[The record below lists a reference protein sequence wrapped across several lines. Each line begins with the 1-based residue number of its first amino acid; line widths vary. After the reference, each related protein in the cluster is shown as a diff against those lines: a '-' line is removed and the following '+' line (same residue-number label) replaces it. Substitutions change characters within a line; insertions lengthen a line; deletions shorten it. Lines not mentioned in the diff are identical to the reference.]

1 MVWRIEKARLGHLLA
16 SVITYFSSVCRKF
29 RGHGHVG
36 QSVYELSQI
45 CRQLLFPCGAAYT
58 ELMPSRLIQ
67 RGLRVLACLGASLV
81 LLGPLAWMLP
91 VSLHAPGLPLQ
102 AAGLKWPEG
111 ASLAAYARVFEWV
124 PMLNGLINSL
134 AYTVAGVA
142 MSIGMAGLTG
152 FGIARLDAR
161 RMSLA
166 VVALVVAASIP
177 LTAIWVPR
185 FVLFESLG
193 LGRSGLPLLAPAL
206 YGASPLFVL
215 LYTMA
220 FRRLGTEPFE
230 AAALEGVSPL
240 RQWWSYAMPQVR
252 STSIAVGTLAGMQ
265 FWGAFLEPLLYLEG
279 ERELTAP
286 LLLHALD
293 LLGPTQW
300 SVLMAGSAL
309 LAAPVL
315 LVFIVV
321 QPLLKTLS
329 VESKP

>member
-1 MVWRIEKARLGHLLA
+1 MNPTFRSQALRTVLALAAALLLLA
-16 SVITYFSSVCRKF
+16 P
-29 RGHGHVG
+29 
-36 QSVYELSQI
+36 
-45 CRQLLFPCGAAYT
+45 LL
-58 ELMPSRLIQ
+58 
-67 RGLRVLACLGASLV
+67 
-81 LLGPLAWMLP
+81 WMLP
-91 VSLHAPGLPLQ
+91 VSLHEPGQPLR
-102 AAGLKWPEG
+102 AAGLAWPQ
-111 ASLAAYARVFEWV
+111 APTLAAYVRVFEWV
-124 PMLNGLINSL
+124 PMVSGLLNSL
-134 AYTVAGVA
+134 AYTVVGVA
-142 MSIGMAGLTG
+142 ISLVMASLTG
-152 FGIARLDAR
+152 FGIARLDAS

-166 VVALVVAASIP
+166 IVALVIAASIP

-220 FRRLGTEPFE
+220 FRRLGPEPFE
-230 AAALEGVSPL
+230 AATLEGIGTL
-240 RQWWSYAMPQVR
+240 QQWWRYALPQVR
-252 STSIAVGTLAGMQ
+252 ATTIAVATLAAMQ

-300 SVLMAGSAL
+300 AVLMAGAAL

-315 LVFIVV
+315 LVFVAV
-321 QPLLKTLS
+321 QPLLNTLS
-329 VESKP
+329 RDTQK

>member
-1 MVWRIEKARLGHLLA
+1 MILRSLPRGLAIGTAALLLLA
-16 SVITYFSSVCRKF
+16 P
-29 RGHGHVG
+29 
-36 QSVYELSQI
+36 
-45 CRQLLFPCGAAYT
+45 LL
-58 ELMPSRLIQ
+58 
-67 RGLRVLACLGASLV
+67 
-81 LLGPLAWMLP
+81 WMLP
-91 VSLHAPGLPLQ
+91 VSLHAPGEPLR
-102 AAGLKWPEG
+102 AAGLAWPQ
-111 ASLAAYARVFEWV
+111 APTLAAYARVFEWV
-124 PMLNGLINSL
+124 PMLSGFANSV
-134 AYTVAGVA
+134 AYAVVGVLL
-142 MSIGMAGLTG
+142 SVVMASLTG

-161 RMSLA
+161 RMGFA
-166 VVALVVAASIP
+166 IVALVVAASIP

-215 LYTMA
+215 LYTVA

-230 AAALEGVSPL
+230 ATRLEGIGPL
-240 RQWWSYAMPQVR
+240 RQWWSFALPQVR
-252 STSIAVGTLAGMQ
+252 ATTVAVATLAAMQ

-300 SVLMAGSAL
+300 TVLMAGSAL

-315 LVFIVV
+315 LVFVAV
-321 QPLLKTLS
+321 QPLLNS
-329 VESKP
+329 FSRENAP

>member
-1 MVWRIEKARLGHLLA
+1 MNPHKN
-16 SVITYFSSVCRKF
+16 
-29 RGHGHVG
+29 
-36 QSVYELSQI
+36 
-45 CRQLLFPCGAAYT
+45 QLLRTLLSLIAA
-58 ELMPSRLIQ
+58 
-67 RGLRVLACLGASLV
+67 A
-81 LLGPLAWMLP
+81 LLLLPLLWMLP
-91 VSLHAPGLPLQ
+91 VSLHLPGQPLR
-102 AAGLKWPEG
+102 AAGLAWPD
-111 ASLAAYARVFEWV
+111 APTLAAYARVFEWV
-124 PMLNGLINSL
+124 PMASGLINSIV
-134 AYTVAGVA
+134 YTAAGVVI
-142 MSIGMAGLTG
+142 SVVMASLTG

-166 VVALVVAASIP
+166 IVALVITASIP

-193 LGRSGLPLLAPAL
+193 LARSGLPLLAPAL

-220 FRRLGTEPFE
+220 FRRLGPEPFE
-230 AAALEGVSPL
+230 AATLEGIGTL
-240 RQWWSYAMPQVR
+240 RQWWRFALPQVR
-252 STSIAVGTLAGMQ
+252 ATTIAVATLAAMQ

-300 SVLMAGSAL
+300 TVLMAGAAL

-315 LVFIVV
+315 LVFVAV
-321 QPLLKTLS
+321 QPLLNTLS
-329 VESKP
+329 RESSK

>member
-1 MVWRIEKARLGHLLA
+1 MNPTFKSRAIRVALTFSATLLLLA
-16 SVITYFSSVCRKF
+16 P
-29 RGHGHVG
+29 
-36 QSVYELSQI
+36 
-45 CRQLLFPCGAAYT
+45 LL
-58 ELMPSRLIQ
+58 
-67 RGLRVLACLGASLV
+67 
-81 LLGPLAWMLP
+81 WMLP
-91 VSLHAPGLPLQ
+91 VSLHEPGQPLR
-102 AAGLKWPEG
+102 AAGLAWPE
-111 ASLAAYARVFEWV
+111 APTLAAYARVFEWV
-124 PMLNGLINSL
+124 PMLSGLLNSL

-142 MSIGMAGLTG
+142 VSLVMASLTG

-161 RMSLA
+161 RMTLA
-166 VVALVVAASIP
+166 VVALVIAASIP

-193 LGRSGLPLLAPAL
+193 LGRSGVPLLAPAL

-220 FRRLGTEPFE
+220 FRRLGPEPFE
-230 AAALEGVSPL
+230 AASLEGVGAL
-240 RQWWSYAMPQVR
+240 RQWWHFALPQVR
-252 STSIAVGTLAGMQ
+252 PTTVAVATLAAMQ

-300 SVLMAGSAL
+300 TVLMAGSAL

-315 LVFIVV
+315 LVFVAV
-321 QPLLKTLS
+321 QPLLNTLS
-329 VESKP
+329 RDTAK

>member
-1 MVWRIEKARLGHLLA
+1 M
-16 SVITYFSSVCRKF
+16 
-29 RGHGHVG
+29 
-36 QSVYELSQI
+36 QSTPTT
-45 CRQLLFPCGAAYT
+45 RT
-58 ELMPSRLIQ
+58 
-67 RGLRVLACLGASLV
+67 LRVLLNLAVAA
-81 LLGPLAWMLP
+81 LLLAPLLWMLP
-91 VSLHAPGLPLQ
+91 VSLHQPGVPLN
-102 AAGLKWPEG
+102 AAGLSWPQ
-111 ASLAAYARVFEWV
+111 APTLSAYARVFEWV
-124 PMLNGLINSL
+124 PMFSGLINSAL
-134 AYTVAGVA
+134 YTVAGVA
-142 MSIGMAGLTG
+142 LSLLMASLTG

-161 RMSLA
+161 RMGLA
-166 VVALVVAASIP
+166 VMVLVVAASIP

-193 LGRSGLPLLAPAL
+193 LARSGLPLLAPAL

-215 LYTMA
+215 LYAMA

-230 AAALEGVSPL
+230 AATLEGVGVL
-240 RQWWSYAMPQVR
+240 RQWWQFALPQVR
-252 STSIAVGTLAGMQ
+252 PTSVAVATLAAMQ

-300 SVLMAGSAL
+300 AVLMAGSAL

-315 LVFIVV
+315 LVFVAA

-329 VESKP
+329 RESAP